1 MKTMEELLAELEDM
15 KGAVEALTAKNKEL
29 ITEKRKLQSKVQDV
43 DVEAYN
49 KALDEL
55 DSLKASY
62 DKLQK
67 QYKIDTEKLSSELN
81 SKNSHLNKVILEDG
95 LSKTLLENGISKEYL
110 KPALA
115 MLKSEAKISDNF
127 EVLIGDKPMND
138 FMKSWVTEGDGKL
151 FVMKQPDVGGGA
163 KGGSTNGTNDAK
175 KYFDSN
181 SPEFS
186 LTKQAEIFKT
196 NPELYKQ
203 LKG

>member
-1 MKTMEELLAELEDM
+1 MKTVEELLAELEDM

-29 ITEKRKLQSKVQDV
+29 ITEKRKLQSKVQEV

-55 DSLKASY
+55 DSLKASS

-67 QYKIDTEKLSSELN
+67 QYKIDIEKLSSELN

-127 EVLIGDKPMND
+127 EVLIGDKPMGD

-163 KGGSTNGTNDAK
+163 IGGS
-175 KYFDSN
+175 
-181 SPEFS
+181 
-186 LTKQAEIFKT
+186 QAPQQNENKALSVKELLSEAFK
-196 NPELYKQ
+196 N
-203 LKG
+203 

>member
-1 MKTMEELLAELEDM
+1 MTTEEMQEKLSEIEAEKEALLA
-15 KGAVEALTAKNKEL
+15 KTKEL
-29 ITEKRKLQSKVQDV
+29 KAEKMKLKAKYEDV
-43 DVEAYN
+43 DV
-49 KALDEL
+49 
-55 DSLKASY
+55 DSYHRLLEENETLKASY

-163 KGGSTNGTNDAK
+163 KGGSTNGTNDVK

>member
-1 MKTMEELLAELEDM
+1 MTTEEMQEKLSELEAEKDALLA
-15 KGAVEALTAKNKEL
+15 KTKEL
-29 ITEKRKLQSKVQDV
+29 KAEKMKLKAKYEDV
-43 DVEAYN
+43 DV
-49 KALDEL
+49 
-55 DSLKASY
+55 DSYHKLLEENETLKSNY
-62 DKLQK
+62 EKLQK

-163 KGGSTNGTNDAK
+163 KGGSATPT
-175 KYFDSN
+175 
-181 SPEFS
+181 
-186 LTKQAEIFKT
+186 TKAFKDMNEAERTELFKT
-196 NPELYKQ
+196 NPEQFKIELNKLKQ
-203 LKG
+203 K

>member
-163 KGGSTNGTNDAK
+163 KGGSATPT
-175 KYFDSN
+175 
-181 SPEFS
+181 
-186 LTKQAEIFKT
+186 TKAFKDMNETERTELFKT
-196 NPELYKQ
+196 NPEQFKIELNKLKQ
-203 LKG
+203 K